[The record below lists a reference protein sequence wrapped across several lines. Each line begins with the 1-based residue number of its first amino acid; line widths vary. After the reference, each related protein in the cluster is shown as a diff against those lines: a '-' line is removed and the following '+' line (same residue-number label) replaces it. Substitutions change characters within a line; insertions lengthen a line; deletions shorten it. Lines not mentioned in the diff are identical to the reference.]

1 MDKLLLEAKFRRMGA
16 RVRVAEA
23 PGVDRV
29 RVDVKRD
36 RLGEYFD
43 LAVAPQAGVW
53 VDAIDVRPRERHLLL
68 MVADD
73 AAGAPAATGT
83 KQKFLCGHDER
94 AWFVA
99 AVPET
104 RKAAN
109 VREAFEAL
117 KPPDVR
123 WALADRRV
131 RNRDRNRRRNEA
143 FIRQGEWFF
152 LPRPDFSARD
162 GIVLRDE
169 PLRRGNGKPH
179 WAEFLTRTGG
189 EVVYVDRRG
198 TAISEAEYQRVLSRD
213 AKDASRW
220 TPQRRNMR
228 VMVKGRVSHPDHKT
242 IVLPCWHAVVMNT
255 ESQSVAM
262 RWMAFID

>member
-1 MDKLLLEAKFRRMGA
+1 MDKSLLEAKFRRMGA

-23 PGVDRV
+23 PGVSRV

-43 LAVAPQAGVW
+43 LAVEPGAGVW

-73 AAGAPAATGT
+73 AAGSPARSGA

-99 AVPET
+99 AVPEA
-104 RKAAN
+104 RKASN
-109 VREAFEAL
+109 VGEAFEAL

-123 WALADRRV
+123 WALAARQV
-131 RNRDRNRRRNEA
+131 RNRDRNRRRNAA
-143 FIRQGEWFF
+143 FVRQGEWFF
-152 LPRPDFSARD
+152 LPRPEFAVGG

-189 EVVYVDRRG
+189 EVVYVDTRG
-198 TAISEAEYQRVLSRD
+198 RAISEVEYRRVLSRD
-213 AKDASRW
+213 AKQASRW
-220 TPQRRNMR
+220 TPQRRNMS
-228 VMVKGRVSHPDHKT
+228 VMVKGRISHPDHKT
-242 IVLPCWHAVVMNT
+242 LVLPCWHAVVMNT
-255 ESQSVAM
+255 ETQSVAM
-262 RWMAFID
+262 RWMSFID

>member
-23 PGVDRV
+23 PGIDRV

-43 LAVAPQAGVW
+43 LGVAPKAGVW

-73 AAGAPAATGT
+73 AAGAPAATGA

-143 FIRQGEWFF
+143 FVRQGEWFF
-152 LPRPDFSARD
+152 LPRPAFDVRD
-162 GIVLRDE
+162 GIVLRGE

-179 WAEFLTRTGG
+179 WAEFLVRTGG

-198 TAISEAEYQRVLSRD
+198 RAISESEYRRALSRD
-213 AKDASRW
+213 AKGAARY
-220 TPQRRNMR
+220 TPQRRNMQ
-228 VMVKGRVSHPDHKT
+228 VMVKGRISHPDHKT